1 MRSGLGVTWLRKA
14 VCFGKYS
21 GGILR
26 KREETCFTR
35 LGRLRKLGG
44 LTQDDPE
51 GRCWV
56 RGFEIGRS
64 TISHI
69 ETGLRGVSDL
79 EMVML
84 AKALRVPFT
93 DLIPAKLP
101 RWKRDIRPPTAGKS
115 E

>member
-1 MRSGLGVTWLRKA
+1 MLEGNVRNIVGKQ
-14 VCFGKYS
+14 VC
-21 GGILR
+21 
-26 KREETCFTR
+26 
-35 LGRLRKLGG
+35 RLRKLGG
-44 LTQDDPE
+44 LTQDDLTA
-51 GRCWV
+51 RCWV

-64 TISHI
+64 TVSHI

-84 AKALRVPFT
+84 AKALRVPVT

-101 RWKRDIRPPTAGKS
+101 RWKRDVRPPTADKS